1 VVKATEIPRRASLA
15 LGIACVPVESTANTN
30 ATDHI
35 TMSHQ
40 PTCPGAETR
49 CPRKSSGAICKKAHA
64 AARVA
69 AEAGVEPPAW
79 ARAATVRVRLPSRQG
94 VVVVVPALRVWHVPQ
109 RSNGATPPGSPI
121 TPVTCPTDATPT
133 LCPSCDPA
141 ARRGTP
147 CPYGNGSACPFVH
160 ADVRGAPEYR
170 PHEKAAAARGAY
182 ERFAPGASINIAV
195 AGKAPVSV
203 PSEQL
208 LITKAPVGT
217 RRVVAACSHFIAKG
231 RCDRGPSCSFAH
243 PVLDPGTSS
252 QKRQQ
257 RTPEL
262 QQQQQSF
269 QQQPALSQQPHPGR
283 AGSASALGREKA
295 RSYNIVASPPS
306 LSSSRA
312 AVQSPSEAVSHAE
325 FSPRHHSGGDSTTP
339 TPTSGDTTPTS
350 AWDSAGSHPGAPPS
364 GPPRGAVSFTD
375 RRTLRGRFSHAPYD
389 AVPIFSYASAAHCR

>member
-1 VVKATEIPRRASLA
+1 
-15 LGIACVPVESTANTN
+15 
-30 ATDHI
+30 
-35 TMSHQ
+35 MSHQ

-182 ERFAPGASINIAV
+182 ERFAPGASITIAV
-195 AGKAPVSV
+195 GGKAPVSV

-208 LITKAPVGT
+208 LLTEAPVGI
-217 RRVVAACSHFIAKG
+217 RRVVAACSHFMAKG
-231 RCDRGPSCSFAH
+231 RCDRGRGCSFAH
-243 PVLDPGTSS
+243 PVLHPGTS
-252 QKRQQ
+252 
-257 RTPEL
+257 
-262 QQQQQSF
+262 QQQQRNAPQLQR
-269 QQQPALSQQPHPGR
+269 QQQHYDQQLSPQPPPAGN
-283 AGSASALGREKA
+283 ASALGLENA
-295 RSYNIVASPPS
+295 RSHDSLAAVPPASP
-306 LSSSRA
+306 SSSRA
-312 AVQSPSEAVSHAE
+312 AVKSPSEALSRAVS
-325 FSPRHHSGGDSTTP
+325 SPHHGSGGDSTTP
-339 TPTSGDTTPTS
+339 TPTSADTTNPTS
-350 AWDSAGSHPGAPPS
+350 AGDSAGSHPGVPSS
-364 GPPRGAVSFTD
+364 GPRAVFFSEHRTPRDSGLVAPE
-375 RRTLRGRFSHAPYD
+375 RRRYSHAPYD